1 MHQPLASAFTSLP
14 LAPCPCRQINIVFD
28 IKCVSF
34 LWKATVMAKQRL
46 NCAVTICAFSL
57 YCLRYQTCVS
67 CVTSKFV
74 LLYLSAPVIDCGT
87 PQSFPNGNFTL
98 VNGSTTLNSTVKYEC
113 KTGFQLVGSANRIC
127 QSNEQWSGQEP
138 MCESKFQLSMTD
150 CVANRTPISVLKNF

>member
-1 MHQPLASAFTSLP
+1 M
-14 LAPCPCRQINIVFD
+14 
-28 IKCVSF
+28 SF

-46 NCAVTICAFSL
+46 NCAVMILCILTLLSAVSN
-57 YCLRYQTCVS
+57 LRELCYLQNCH
-67 CVTSKFV
+67 KFV
-74 LLYLSAPVIDCGT
+74 LLYPSAPVIDCGT
-87 PQSFPNGNFTL
+87 PQTFPKGNFTL

-127 QSNEQWSGQEP
+127 QSNAQWSGQEP